1 MCGRFVLFIPL
12 QDVAKEFQVSQ
23 LSFGFE
29 PDYNIAPSRNVPLV
43 IRKTDNRLIL
53 SRWGFVP
60 VWADD
65 PAIGNRMINA
75 RAETVTAKPAF
86 KKAITSQRC
95 IVPANG
101 FYEWRKTGGKK
112 QPVYIRLKSERL
124 MAMAG
129 IYNTW
134 VSPSGETVNTFAIIT
149 TQPNELIK
157 EIHNRMPVLLRP
169 DQYEE
174 WLQTE
179 KLSPE
184 ALDAIFKPFPPE
196 ALEGHDVSPMMNAPA
211 NNSPEN
217 LEPLE
222 GHQGIIA

>member
-1 MCGRFVLFIPL
+1 MCPLFIG
-12 QDVAKEFQVSQ
+12 D
-23 LSFGFE
+23 
-29 PDYNIAPSRNVPLV
+29 
-43 IRKTDNRLIL
+43 TDNRLIL

-86 KKAITSQRC
+86 KKAIASQRC

-101 FYEWRKTGGKK
+101 FYEWRNTGGKK
-112 QPVYIRLKSERL
+112 QPVYIRLKSGRI

-157 EIHNRMPVLLRP
+157 EIHNRMPVLLHP

-196 ALEGHDVSPMMNAPA
+196 ELEGYDVSSMVNSPA

-217 LEPLE
+217 IEPLE
-222 GHQGIIA
+222 GHQDIVP